1 MNDKQIISELEFL
14 EFQKKVKKFKKDAKD
29 HINYL
34 IIIMFII
41 MIYFIEIK
49 FFSDFQ
55 FCVVSFL
62 TIFQIAFTKNMLLN
76 VPSR

>member
-1 MNDKQIISELEFL
+1 MNEKQIASELEFL
-14 EFQKKVKKFKKDAKD
+14 EFQIKIKKFKKDAKD

-55 FCVVSFL
+55 FFVVSFL
-62 TIFQIAFTKNMLLN
+62 TVFQIAFTKNMLLN